1 MRKEPTMKLDSPVLR
16 ILSLYLVLA
25 MLLLSLPTQGWA
37 MFMPSTQ
44 AAPARR
50 TDLIT
55 IQKALESSVV
65 KQRLMDYG
73 FSSEEAMSRI
83 NRLTNEEIH
92 QLAGNLDSVQA
103 GADAIDALIFLVLVA
118 IIVVVVLEATGHKV
132 IVR

>member
-1 MRKEPTMKLDSPVLR
+1 MMKLDSPISR
-16 ILSLYLVLA
+16 ILSLYLAFAV
-25 MLLLSLPTQGWA
+25 LLLSLPSQGWA
-37 MFMPSTQ
+37 MFMPSSQTASTRQ
-44 AAPARR
+44 
-50 TDLIT
+50 TDVIT

-83 NRLTNEEIH
+83 NKLTDKEIH
-92 QLAGNLDSVQA
+92 QFAGNLDSLQA
-103 GADAIDALIFLVLVA
+103 GADAVDALIFLVLVA

>member
-1 MRKEPTMKLDSPVLR
+1 MKLDNPILR

-25 MLLLSLPTQGWA
+25 MLLLSLPSQGWA
-37 MFMPSTQ
+37 MFMPSSQT
-44 AAPARR
+44 APTRQ
-50 TDLIT
+50 TDVIT

-83 NRLTNEEIH
+83 NKLTDKEIH
-92 QLAGNLDSVQA
+92 QFAGNLDSLQA
-103 GADAIDALIFLVLVA
+103 GADGVDALIFLVLVA

>member
-1 MRKEPTMKLDSPVLR
+1 MRLDNPVLR

-25 MLLLSLPTQGWA
+25 MLLLSLPSQGWA
-37 MFMPSTQ
+37 MFMPSSQ
-44 AAPARR
+44 AAPARQ
-50 TDLIT
+50 TDMIA

-83 NRLTNEEIH
+83 NRLTDEEIH
-92 QLAGNLDSVQA
+92 QFSGNLDSLQA
-103 GADAIDALIFLVLVA
+103 GADGVDALIFLVLVA
-118 IIVVVVLEATGHKV
+118 IIVVVVLQATGHRV